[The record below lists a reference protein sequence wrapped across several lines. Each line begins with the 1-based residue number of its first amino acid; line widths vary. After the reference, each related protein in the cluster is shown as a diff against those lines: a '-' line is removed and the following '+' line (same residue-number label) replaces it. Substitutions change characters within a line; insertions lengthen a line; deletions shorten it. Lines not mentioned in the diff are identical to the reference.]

1 MSNFDSVRAN
11 IYNTKF
17 ILCDISANMCHSW
30 DVQFNIQTNLSYKNI
45 SICHMLFDKCIDTL
59 REEYPDSKIAIVSP
73 ANSYGLMDGGYDKA
87 ITDYFGKNLQ
97 SIVQQKILHD
107 FCGEQPVG
115 CSISVDIP
123 NHKNFMLIH
132 TPTMRKPERIL
143 DNKIV
148 YHCTRSSII
157 EALING
163 CDIVVLPAFG
173 GLTGEVSHT
182 SIAYYM
188 ERAIAQLITVPYN
201 IPNWRYVYDSHPL
214 NQLKNM

>member
-11 IYNTKF
+11 IKNAKF
-17 ILCDISANMCHSW
+17 ILCDISASMCHAW
-30 DVQFNIQTNLSYKNI
+30 DVQFNIQTHLSYKNVFI
-45 SICHMLFDKCIDTL
+45 RQMYFHECINRLSED
-59 REEYPDSKIAIVSP
+59 YPNSKIAIVSP

-97 SIVQQKILHD
+97 SVVQQEILNR

-115 CSISVDIP
+115 CALSVGIP

-132 TPTMRKPERIL
+132 TPTMRKPESIL

-148 YHCTRSSII
+148 YHCTRSAVI
-157 EALING
+157 EALINE

-173 GLTGEVSHT
+173 GLTGKVPHT
-182 SIAYYM
+182 SVAYYM
-188 ERAIAQLITVPYN
+188 ERAIAQLMTVPYN
-201 IPNWRYVYDSHPL
+201 IPKWRYVYDEHPL
-214 NQLKNM
+214 NQLNNR